1 MDGITLVT
9 DFDFVKQ
16 MQLKFSLFTNWSK
29 EFFPVIW
36 PLALNKKNLKH
47 LTWSSYVV
55 TPKPRGHRYLLYV
68 DSYGDIYLEN
78 PTQNFFRVSEDREIQ
93 LLSAD
98 TLLDGYFV
106 HPVAAGSDD
115 KTEEVPGENQGRLTF
130 LIQDAIRC
138 DGVDLSGLGII
149 ERIAFIEVH

>member
-1 MDGITLVT
+1 M
-9 DFDFVKQ
+9 
-16 MQLKFSLFTNWSK
+16 
-29 EFFPVIW
+29 
-36 PLALNKKNLKH
+36 
-47 LTWSSYVV
+47 
-55 TPKPRGHRYLLYV
+55 
-68 DSYGDIYLEN
+68 
-78 PTQNFFRVSEDREIQ
+78 SEDREIQ